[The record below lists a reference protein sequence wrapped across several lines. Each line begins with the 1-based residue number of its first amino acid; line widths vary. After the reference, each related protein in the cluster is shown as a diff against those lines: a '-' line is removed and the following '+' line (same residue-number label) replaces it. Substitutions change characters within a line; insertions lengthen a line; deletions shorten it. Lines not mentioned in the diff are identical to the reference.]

1 MADQRP
7 TMTPNQHPYSPFVE
21 EIDYNEIEHIDV
33 SWTTLLDTCMTSIIE
48 NEFSFIFQVVGK
60 GAFGTVYKAKWRNNY
75 VAVKYI
81 EQEKERDAFTIE
93 VRHCTSFSLFI
104 VDFVQKKSFPILT

>member
-1 MADQRP
+1 M
-7 TMTPNQHPYSPFVE
+7 
-21 EIDYNEIEHIDV
+21 
-33 SWTTLLDTCMTSIIE
+33 
-48 NEFSFIFQVVGK
+48 VGK

-93 VRHCTSFSLFI
+93 VDILNFYAFGSF
-104 VDFVQKKSFPILT
+104 Q